1 MIRAKRIRILVTGAS
16 GFIGSRLVAKLSTS
30 SLDPLISNE
39 PEVVCMTRNVESL
52 NRHYNEN
59 VKVIKADVMNYQELI
74 NVMNGIDVAFYLIH
88 SMEGSS
94 KDWEKFAEKDRLAA
108 ENFATAAT
116 ECGIKRIIYLGGL
129 SPKKGEEGELSE
141 HLLSRNEVGK
151 ILKKSSAKVTI
162 FRAAVILGQ
171 GGGSFEMLRYLVE
184 RLPIMICPKW
194 VLTTSQ
200 PIAVDDVITYLAKSV
215 DIDDTEGRTFDI
227 GGSDLLT
234 YMDMM
239 RGYAKM
245 INKSIRIL
253 IIPFLTPRLSSYW
266 VDLITPVRASLARPL
281 IDSLKHEAIVTDDS
295 IKKIIPIKLRN
306 FEEAITAAVK
316 EDRQIHIQKPRVVR
330 NGRTSRSLN
339 NKFLIIFLFALAAVG
354 STYYLLNSRPE
365 IFQIRWLVLTGL
377 WYIGIMISL
386 YFVFKEAKLGA
397 LTAGIVGWVTLAF
410 WLADI
415 IYTVSGHSLISNSP
429 NLVITI
435 RNIIGPVIAAVVVA
449 TSHNIFHKMRVRE
462 F

>member
-1 MIRAKRIRILVTGAS
+1 MTRAKKIRILVTGAS
-16 GFIGSRLVAKLSTS
+16 GFIGSRLVARFSTS

-39 PEVVCMTRNVESL
+39 YEVVCMTRNVESL
-52 NRHYNEN
+52 NRNYNEN

-74 NVMNGIDVAFYLIH
+74 NVMSGIDVAFYLIH

-129 SPKKGEEGELSE
+129 SPTIGKEGELSE

-171 GGGSFEMLRYLVE
+171 GGGSFEMLQYLVE

-194 VLTTSQ
+194 VLTRSQ
-200 PIAVDDVITYLAKSV
+200 PIAVDDVITYLAKSI
-215 DIDDTEGRTFDI
+215 DIDETEGRTFDI

-306 FEEAITAAVK
+306 FEEAVTAAVK
-316 EDRQIHIQKPRVVR
+316 EDRQIQKPRVVR

-339 NKFLIIFLFALAAVG
+339 NKFLMIFLFALAAVG
-354 STYYLLNSRPE
+354 STYYMLNSRPE
-365 IFQIRWLVLTGL
+365 IFQIRWLVLSGL
-377 WYIGIMISL
+377 WYIGIMSSL
-386 YFVFKEAKLGA
+386 YFVFKGARLGA
-397 LTAGIVGWVTLAF
+397 LTAGIIGWVTLAF
-410 WLADI
+410 WLTDI
-415 IYTVSGHSLISNSP
+415 IYTVSGNSLIFNSP
-429 NLVITI
+429 NLVMTI
-435 RNIIGPVIAAVVVA
+435 RNIIGSVIAAVVVA

>member
-1 MIRAKRIRILVTGAS
+1 MTRAKKIRILVTGAS
-16 GFIGSRLVAKLSTS
+16 GFIGSRLVDRLSTC

-39 PEVVCMTRNVESL
+39 YEVVCMTRNLESL

-59 VKVIKADVMNYQELI
+59 VKVNKADVMNYQELI
-74 NVMNGIDVAFYLIH
+74 NVMSGIDVAFYLIH

-129 SPKKGEEGELSE
+129 SPTIGKEGELSE

-171 GGGSFEMLRYLVE
+171 GGGSFEMLQYLVE

-194 VLTTSQ
+194 VLTRSQ
-200 PIAVDDVITYLAKSV
+200 PIAIDDVITYLAKSV
-215 DIDDTEGRTFDI
+215 DIDETEGRTFDI

-316 EDRQIHIQKPRVVR
+316 EDRQIQKPRIVR

-354 STYYLLNSRPE
+354 STYYMLNSRPE
-365 IFQIRWLVLTGL
+365 IFQIRWLVLSGL
-377 WYIGIMISL
+377 WYIGIMSSL
-386 YFVFKEAKLGA
+386 YFVFKGARLGA
-397 LTAGIVGWVTLAF
+397 LTAGIIGWVTLAF
-410 WLADI
+410 WLTDI

-429 NLVITI
+429 NLVMTI
-435 RNIIGPVIAAVVVA
+435 RNIIGSVIAAVVVA
-449 TSHNIFHKMRVRE
+449 TSHNIFHKMRVRK

>member
-1 MIRAKRIRILVTGAS
+1 MTRAKKIRILVTGAS
-16 GFIGSRLVAKLSTS
+16 GFIGSRLVARLSTC

-39 PEVVCMTRNVESL
+39 LEVVCMTRNVESL

-59 VKVIKADVMNYQELI
+59 VKVNKADVMNYRELI
-74 NVMNGIDVAFYLIH
+74 NVMSGIDVAFYLIH

-129 SPKKGEEGELSE
+129 SPTIGKEGELSE

-151 ILKKSSAKVTI
+151 ILKKSLAKVTI

-171 GGGSFEMLRYLVE
+171 GGGSFEMLQYLVE

-194 VLTTSQ
+194 VLTRSQ

-215 DIDDTEGRTFDI
+215 DIDETEGRTFDI

-316 EDRQIHIQKPRVVR
+316 EDRQIQKPRMVR
-330 NGRTSRSLN
+330 SGRTSRSLN
-339 NKFLIIFLFALAAVG
+339 NKFLIIFLFALASVG
-354 STYYLLNSRPE
+354 STYFMLNSRPE
-365 IFQIRWLVLTGL
+365 IFQIRWLVLSGL
-377 WYIGIMISL
+377 WYIGIMSSL
-386 YFVFKEAKLGA
+386 YFVFKGARLGA
-397 LTAGIVGWVTLAF
+397 LTAGIIGWVTLAF
-410 WLADI
+410 WLTDI

-429 NLVITI
+429 NLVMTI
-435 RNIIGPVIAAVVVA
+435 RNIIGSVIAAVVVA

>member
-1 MIRAKRIRILVTGAS
+1 MTRAKKIRILVTGAS
-16 GFIGSRLVAKLSTS
+16 GFIGSRLVARLSTC

-39 PEVVCMTRNVESL
+39 YEVVCMTRNVESL

-74 NVMNGIDVAFYLIH
+74 NVMSGIDVAFYLIH

-129 SPKKGEEGELSE
+129 SPTIGKEGELSE

-171 GGGSFEMLRYLVE
+171 GGGSFEMLQYLVE

-194 VLTTSQ
+194 VLTRSQ
-200 PIAVDDVITYLAKSV
+200 PIAVDDVITYLAKSI
-215 DIDDTEGRTFDI
+215 DIDETEGRTFDI

-245 INKSIRIL
+245 INRSIRIL

-316 EDRQIHIQKPRVVR
+316 EDRQIQKPRMVR

-339 NKFLIIFLFALAAVG
+339 NKFLMIFLFALAAVG
-354 STYYLLNSRPE
+354 STYYMLNSRPE
-365 IFQIRWLVLTGL
+365 IFQIRWLVLSGL
-377 WYIGIMISL
+377 WYIGIMSSL
-386 YFVFKEAKLGA
+386 YFVFKGARLGA
-397 LTAGIVGWVTLAF
+397 LTAGIIGWVTLAF
-410 WLADI
+410 WLTDI

-435 RNIIGPVIAAVVVA
+435 RNFIGSVIAAVVVA

>member
-16 GFIGSRLVAKLSTS
+16 GFIGSRLVARLSTS

-39 PEVVCMTRNVESL
+39 LEVVCMTRNVESL

-59 VKVIKADVMNYQELI
+59 VKVNKADVMNYQELI
-74 NVMNGIDVAFYLIH
+74 NVMSGIDVAFYLIH

-129 SPKKGEEGELSE
+129 SPTIGKEGELSE

-171 GGGSFEMLRYLVE
+171 GGGSFEMLQYLVE

-194 VLTTSQ
+194 VLTRSQ

-215 DIDDTEGRTFDI
+215 DIDETEGRTFDI

-316 EDRQIHIQKPRVVR
+316 EDRQIQKPRIVR

-339 NKFLIIFLFALAAVG
+339 NTFLIIFLSALAAVG
-354 STYYLLNSRPE
+354 STYYMLNSRPE
-365 IFQIRWLVLTGL
+365 IFQIRWLVLSGL
-377 WYIGIMISL
+377 WYIGIMSSL
-386 YFVFKEAKLGA
+386 YFVFKGARLGA
-397 LTAGIVGWVTLAF
+397 LTAGIIGWVSLAF
-410 WLADI
+410 WLTDI
-415 IYTVSGHSLISNSP
+415 IYTVSGHSLISNSS
-429 NLVITI
+429 NLVMTI
-435 RNIIGPVIAAVVVA
+435 RNIIGSVIAAVVVA

-462 F
+462 Y

>member
-1 MIRAKRIRILVTGAS
+1 MTRAKKIRILVTGAS
-16 GFIGSRLVAKLSTS
+16 GFIGSRLVARLSTC
-30 SLDPLISNE
+30 SLDPEL
-39 PEVVCMTRNVESL
+39 EVVCMTRNVESL

-59 VKVIKADVMNYQELI
+59 VKVNKADVMNYQELI
-74 NVMNGIDVAFYLIH
+74 NVMSGIDVAFYLIH

-129 SPKKGEEGELSE
+129 SPTIGKEGELSE

-171 GGGSFEMLRYLVE
+171 GGGSFEMLQYLVE

-194 VLTTSQ
+194 VLTRSQ

-215 DIDDTEGRTFDI
+215 DIDETEGRTFDI

-316 EDRQIHIQKPRVVR
+316 EDRQIQKPRIVR

-354 STYYLLNSRPE
+354 STYYMLNSRPE
-365 IFQIRWLVLTGL
+365 IFQIRWLVLSGL
-377 WYIGIMISL
+377 WYIGIMSSL
-386 YFVFKEAKLGA
+386 YFVFKGARLGA
-397 LTAGIVGWVTLAF
+397 LTAGIIGWVTLAF
-410 WLADI
+410 WLTDI

-429 NLVITI
+429 NLVMTV
-435 RNIIGPVIAAVVVA
+435 RNIIGSVIAAVVVA

>member
-1 MIRAKRIRILVTGAS
+1 MTRAKKIRILVTGAS
-16 GFIGSRLVAKLSTS
+16 GFIGSRLVARLSTC

-39 PEVVCMTRNVESL
+39 LEVVCMTRNVESL

-59 VKVIKADVMNYQELI
+59 VKVNKADVMNYRELI
-74 NVMNGIDVAFYLIH
+74 NVMSGIDVAFYLIH

-129 SPKKGEEGELSE
+129 SPTIGKEGELSE

-151 ILKKSSAKVTI
+151 ILKKSLAKVTI

-171 GGGSFEMLRYLVE
+171 GGGSFEMLQYLVE

-194 VLTTSQ
+194 VLTRSQ

-215 DIDDTEGRTFDI
+215 DIDETEGRTFDI

-316 EDRQIHIQKPRVVR
+316 EDRQIQKPRVVR
-330 NGRTSRSLN
+330 SGRTSRSLN

-354 STYYLLNSRPE
+354 STYYMLNSRPE
-365 IFQIRWLVLTGL
+365 IFQIRWLVLSGL
-377 WYIGIMISL
+377 WYIGIMSSL
-386 YFVFKEAKLGA
+386 YFVFKGARLGA
-397 LTAGIVGWVTLAF
+397 LTAGIIGWVTLAF
-410 WLADI
+410 WLTDI

-429 NLVITI
+429 NLVMTV
-435 RNIIGPVIAAVVVA
+435 RNIIGSVIAAVVVA

>member
-1 MIRAKRIRILVTGAS
+1 MTRAKKIRILVTGAS
-16 GFIGSRLVAKLSTS
+16 GFIGSRLVDRLSTC

-39 PEVVCMTRNVESL
+39 YEVVCMTRNVESL

-59 VKVIKADVMNYQELI
+59 VKVNKADVMNYQELI
-74 NVMNGIDVAFYLIH
+74 NVMSGIDVAFYLIH

-129 SPKKGEEGELSE
+129 SPKKGKEGELSE

-171 GGGSFEMLRYLVE
+171 GGGSFEMLQYLVE

-194 VLTTSQ
+194 VLTRSQ

-215 DIDDTEGRTFDI
+215 DIDETEGRTFDI

-316 EDRQIHIQKPRVVR
+316 EDRQIQKPRMVR

-354 STYYLLNSRPE
+354 STYYMLNSRPE
-365 IFQIRWLVLTGL
+365 IFQIRWLVLSGL
-377 WYIGIMISL
+377 WYIGIMSSL
-386 YFVFKEAKLGA
+386 YFVFKGARLGA
-397 LTAGIVGWVTLAF
+397 LTAGIIGWVTLAF
-410 WLADI
+410 WLTDI

-429 NLVITI
+429 NLVMTI
-435 RNIIGPVIAAVVVA
+435 RNIIGSVIAAVVVA

>member
-1 MIRAKRIRILVTGAS
+1 MTRAKKIRILVTGAS
-16 GFIGSRLVAKLSTS
+16 GFIGSRLVDRLSTS

-39 PEVVCMTRNVESL
+39 YEVVCMTRNVESL

-59 VKVIKADVMNYQELI
+59 VKVNKADVMNYRELI
-74 NVMNGIDVAFYLIH
+74 NVMSGIDVAFYLIH

-129 SPKKGEEGELSE
+129 SPKKGKEAELSE

-171 GGGSFEMLRYLVE
+171 GGGSFEMLQYLVE

-194 VLTTSQ
+194 VLTRSQ

-215 DIDDTEGRTFDI
+215 DIDETEGRTFDI

-253 IIPFLTPRLSSYW
+253 IIPLLTPRLSSYW

-295 IKKIIPIKLRN
+295 IKKIIPIRLRN

-316 EDRQIHIQKPRVVR
+316 EDRQIQKPRIVR
-330 NGRTSRSLN
+330 SGRTSRSLN
-339 NKFLIIFLFALAAVG
+339 NKFLIIFLFALASVG
-354 STYYLLNSRPE
+354 STYYMLNSRPE
-365 IFQIRWLVLTGL
+365 IFQIRWLLLSGL
-377 WYIGIMISL
+377 WYIGIMNSL
-386 YFVFKEAKLGA
+386 YFVFKGARLGA
-397 LTAGIVGWVTLAF
+397 LTAGIIGWVTLAF
-410 WLADI
+410 WLTDI

-429 NLVITI
+429 NLVMTI
-435 RNIIGPVIAAVVVA
+435 RNIIGSVIAAVVMA

-462 F
+462 Y

>member
-16 GFIGSRLVAKLSTS
+16 GFIGSRLVARLSTS

-39 PEVVCMTRNVESL
+39 LEVVCMTRNVESL

-59 VKVIKADVMNYQELI
+59 VKVNKADVMNYQELI
-74 NVMNGIDVAFYLIH
+74 NVMSGIDVAFYLIH

-129 SPKKGEEGELSE
+129 SPTIGKEGELSE

-171 GGGSFEMLRYLVE
+171 GGGSFEMLQYLVE

-194 VLTTSQ
+194 VLTRSQ

-215 DIDDTEGRTFDI
+215 DIDETEGRTFDI
-227 GGSDLLT
+227 GGSNLLT

-316 EDRQIHIQKPRVVR
+316 EDCQIQKLRIVS

-339 NKFLIIFLFALAAVG
+339 NTFLIIFLSALAAVG
-354 STYYLLNSRPE
+354 STYYMLNSRPE
-365 IFQIRWLVLTGL
+365 IFQIRWLVLSGL
-377 WYIGIMISL
+377 WYIGIMSSL
-386 YFVFKEAKLGA
+386 YFVFKGARLGA
-397 LTAGIVGWVTLAF
+397 LTAGIIGWVTLAF
-410 WLADI
+410 WLTDI

-429 NLVITI
+429 NLVMTI
-435 RNIIGPVIAAVVVA
+435 RNIIGSVIAAVVVT
-449 TSHNIFHKMRVRE
+449 TSHNIFHKMRV
-462 F
+462 

>member
-1 MIRAKRIRILVTGAS
+1 MTRAKKIRILVTGAS
-16 GFIGSRLVAKLSTS
+16 GFIGSRLVARFSTS

-39 PEVVCMTRNVESL
+39 YEVVCMTRNVESL
-52 NRHYNEN
+52 NRNYNEN

-74 NVMNGIDVAFYLIH
+74 NVMSGIDVAFYLIH

-129 SPKKGEEGELSE
+129 SPTIGKEGELSE

-171 GGGSFEMLRYLVE
+171 GGGSFEMLQYLVE

-194 VLTTSQ
+194 VLTRSQ

-215 DIDDTEGRTFDI
+215 DIDETEGRTFDI

-306 FEEAITAAVK
+306 FEEAVTAAVK
-316 EDRQIHIQKPRVVR
+316 EDRQIQKPRVVR

-354 STYYLLNSRPE
+354 STYYMLNSRPE
-365 IFQIRWLVLTGL
+365 IFQIRWLVLSGL
-377 WYIGIMISL
+377 WYIGIMSSL
-386 YFVFKEAKLGA
+386 YFVFKGARLGA
-397 LTAGIVGWVTLAF
+397 LTAGIIGWVTLAF
-410 WLADI
+410 WLTDI

-429 NLVITI
+429 NLVMTI
-435 RNIIGPVIAAVVVA
+435 RNIIGSVIAAVVVA

>member
-1 MIRAKRIRILVTGAS
+1 MTRAKKIRILVTGAS
-16 GFIGSRLVAKLSTS
+16 GFIGSRLVARLSTC

-39 PEVVCMTRNVESL
+39 YEVVCMTRNVESL

-59 VKVIKADVMNYQELI
+59 VKVNKADVMNYRELI
-74 NVMNGIDVAFYLIH
+74 NVMSGIDVAFYLIH

-129 SPKKGEEGELSE
+129 SPTIGKEGELSE

-151 ILKKSSAKVTI
+151 ILKKSLAKVTI

-171 GGGSFEMLRYLVE
+171 GGGSFEMLQYLVE

-194 VLTTSQ
+194 VLTRSQ

-215 DIDDTEGRTFDI
+215 DIDETEGRTFDI

-316 EDRQIHIQKPRVVR
+316 EDRQIQKPRIVR
-330 NGRTSRSLN
+330 SGRTSRSLN

-354 STYYLLNSRPE
+354 STYYMLNSRPE
-365 IFQIRWLVLTGL
+365 IFQIRWLVLSGL
-377 WYIGIMISL
+377 WYIGIMSSL
-386 YFVFKEAKLGA
+386 YFVFKGARLGA
-397 LTAGIVGWVTLAF
+397 LTAGIIGWVTLAF
-410 WLADI
+410 WLTDI

-429 NLVITI
+429 NLVMTI
-435 RNIIGPVIAAVVVA
+435 RNIIGSVIAAVVVA

>member
-1 MIRAKRIRILVTGAS
+1 MTRAKKIRILVTGAS
-16 GFIGSRLVAKLSTS
+16 GFIGSRLVARFSTS

-39 PEVVCMTRNVESL
+39 YEVVCMTRNVESL
-52 NRHYNEN
+52 NRNYNEN

-74 NVMNGIDVAFYLIH
+74 NVMSGIDVAFYLIH

-129 SPKKGEEGELSE
+129 SPTIGKEGELSE

-171 GGGSFEMLRYLVE
+171 GGGSFEMLQYLVE

-194 VLTTSQ
+194 VLTRSQ
-200 PIAVDDVITYLAKSV
+200 PIAIDDVITYLAKSV
-215 DIDDTEGRTFDI
+215 DIDETEGRTFDI

-316 EDRQIHIQKPRVVR
+316 EDRQIQKPRIVR

-354 STYYLLNSRPE
+354 STYYMLNSRPE
-365 IFQIRWLVLTGL
+365 IFQIRWLVLSGL
-377 WYIGIMISL
+377 WYIGIMSSL
-386 YFVFKEAKLGA
+386 YFVFKGARLGA
-397 LTAGIVGWVTLAF
+397 LTAGIIGWVTLAF
-410 WLADI
+410 WLTDI

-429 NLVITI
+429 NLVMTI
-435 RNIIGPVIAAVVVA
+435 RNIIGSVIAAVVVA

>member
-1 MIRAKRIRILVTGAS
+1 MTRAKKIRILVTGAS
-16 GFIGSRLVAKLSTS
+16 GFIGSRLVARFSTS

-39 PEVVCMTRNVESL
+39 YEVVCMTRNVESL
-52 NRHYNEN
+52 NRNYNEN

-74 NVMNGIDVAFYLIH
+74 NAMNGIDVAFYLIH

-129 SPKKGEEGELSE
+129 SPTIGKEGELSE

-171 GGGSFEMLRYLVE
+171 GGGSFEMLQYLVE

-194 VLTTSQ
+194 VLTRSQ
-200 PIAVDDVITYLAKSV
+200 PIAVDDVITYLAKSI
-215 DIDDTEGRTFDI
+215 DIDETEGRTFDI

-306 FEEAITAAVK
+306 FEEAVTAAVK
-316 EDRQIHIQKPRVVR
+316 EDRQIQKPRVVR

-339 NKFLIIFLFALAAVG
+339 NKFLMIFLFALAAVG
-354 STYYLLNSRPE
+354 STYYMLNSRPE
-365 IFQIRWLVLTGL
+365 IFQIRWLVLSGL
-377 WYIGIMISL
+377 WYIGIMSSL
-386 YFVFKEAKLGA
+386 YFVFKGARLGA
-397 LTAGIVGWVTLAF
+397 LTAGIIGWVTLAF
-410 WLADI
+410 WLTDI
-415 IYTVSGHSLISNSP
+415 IYTVSGNSLIFNSP
-429 NLVITI
+429 NLVMTI
-435 RNIIGPVIAAVVVA
+435 RNIIGSVIAAVVVA

>member
-1 MIRAKRIRILVTGAS
+1 MTRAKKIRILVTGAS
-16 GFIGSRLVAKLSTS
+16 GFIGSRLVARFSTS

-39 PEVVCMTRNVESL
+39 YEVVCMTRNVESL
-52 NRHYNEN
+52 NRNYNEN

-74 NVMNGIDVAFYLIH
+74 NVMSGVDVAFYLIH

-129 SPKKGEEGELSE
+129 SPTIGKEGELSE

-171 GGGSFEMLRYLVE
+171 GGGSFEMLQYLVE

-194 VLTTSQ
+194 VLTRSQ
-200 PIAVDDVITYLAKSV
+200 PIAIDDVITYLAKSV
-215 DIDDTEGRTFDI
+215 DIDETEGRTFDI

-234 YMDMM
+234 YKDMM

-306 FEEAITAAVK
+306 FEEAVTAAVK
-316 EDRQIHIQKPRVVR
+316 EDRQIQKPRVVR

-339 NKFLIIFLFALAAVG
+339 NKFLMIFLFALAAVG
-354 STYYLLNSRPE
+354 STYYMLNSRPE
-365 IFQIRWLVLTGL
+365 IFQIRWLVLSGL
-377 WYIGIMISL
+377 WYIGIMSSL
-386 YFVFKEAKLGA
+386 YFVFKGARLGA
-397 LTAGIVGWVTLAF
+397 LTAGIIGWVTLAF
-410 WLADI
+410 WLTDI

-435 RNIIGPVIAAVVVA
+435 RNFIGSVIAAVVVA

>member
-1 MIRAKRIRILVTGAS
+1 MTRAKKIRILVTGAS
-16 GFIGSRLVAKLSTS
+16 GFIGSRLVARLSTC

-39 PEVVCMTRNVESL
+39 YEVVCMTRNVESL

-59 VKVIKADVMNYQELI
+59 VKVNKADVMNYRELI
-74 NVMNGIDVAFYLIH
+74 NVMSGIDVAFYLIH

-129 SPKKGEEGELSE
+129 SPTIGKEGELSE

-171 GGGSFEMLRYLVE
+171 GGGSFEMLQYLVE

-194 VLTTSQ
+194 VLTRSQ
-200 PIAVDDVITYLAKSV
+200 PIEVDDVITYLAKSV
-215 DIDDTEGRTFDI
+215 DIDETEGRTFDI

-253 IIPFLTPRLSSYW
+253 IIPFLTPRLSSYC

-316 EDRQIHIQKPRVVR
+316 EDRQIQKPRIVR

-354 STYYLLNSRPE
+354 STYYMLNSRPE
-365 IFQIRWLVLTGL
+365 IFQIRWLVLSGL
-377 WYIGIMISL
+377 WYIGIMSSL
-386 YFVFKEAKLGA
+386 YFVFKGARLGA
-397 LTAGIVGWVTLAF
+397 LTAGIIGWVTLAF
-410 WLADI
+410 WLTDI

-429 NLVITI
+429 NLVMTI
-435 RNIIGPVIAAVVVA
+435 RNIIGSVIAAVVVA

>member
-1 MIRAKRIRILVTGAS
+1 MTRAKKIRILVTGAS
-16 GFIGSRLVAKLSTS
+16 GFIGSRLVARLSTC

-39 PEVVCMTRNVESL
+39 LEVVCMTRNVESL

-59 VKVIKADVMNYQELI
+59 VKVNKADVMNYRELI
-74 NVMNGIDVAFYLIH
+74 NVMSGIDVAFYLIH

-129 SPKKGEEGELSE
+129 SPTIGKEGELSE

-151 ILKKSSAKVTI
+151 ILKKSLAKVTI

-171 GGGSFEMLRYLVE
+171 GGGSFEMLQYLVE

-194 VLTTSQ
+194 VLTRSQ

-215 DIDDTEGRTFDI
+215 DIDETEGRTFDI

-316 EDRQIHIQKPRVVR
+316 EDRQIQKPRMVR
-330 NGRTSRSLN
+330 SGRTSRSLN

-354 STYYLLNSRPE
+354 STYYMLNSRPE
-365 IFQIRWLVLTGL
+365 IFQIRWLVLSGL
-377 WYIGIMISL
+377 WYIGIMSSL
-386 YFVFKEAKLGA
+386 YFVFKGARLGA
-397 LTAGIVGWVTLAF
+397 LTAGIIGWVTLAF
-410 WLADI
+410 WLTDI

-429 NLVITI
+429 NLVMTI
-435 RNIIGPVIAAVVVA
+435 RNIIGSVIAAVVVA

>member
-1 MIRAKRIRILVTGAS
+1 MSPT
-16 GFIGSRLVAKLSTS
+16 IGK
-30 SLDPLISNE
+30 
-39 PEVVCMTRNVESL
+39 
-52 NRHYNEN
+52 
-59 VKVIKADVMNYQELI
+59 
-74 NVMNGIDVAFYLIH
+74 
-88 SMEGSS
+88 
-94 KDWEKFAEKDRLAA
+94 
-108 ENFATAAT
+108 
-116 ECGIKRIIYLGGL
+116 
-129 SPKKGEEGELSE
+129 EGELSE

-151 ILKKSSAKVTI
+151 ILKKSLAKVTI

-171 GGGSFEMLRYLVE
+171 GGGSFEMLQYLVE

-194 VLTTSQ
+194 VLTRSQ

-215 DIDDTEGRTFDI
+215 DIDETEGRTFDI

-316 EDRQIHIQKPRVVR
+316 EDRQIQKPRMVR
-330 NGRTSRSLN
+330 SGRTSRS
-339 NKFLIIFLFALAAVG
+339 FLIIFLLALAAVG
-354 STYYLLNSRPE
+354 STYYMLNSRPE
-365 IFQIRWLVLTGL
+365 IFQIRWLVLSGL
-377 WYIGIMISL
+377 WYIGIMSSL
-386 YFVFKEAKLGA
+386 YFVFKGARLDA
-397 LTAGIVGWVTLAF
+397 LTAGIIGWVTLAF
-410 WLADI
+410 WLTDI

-429 NLVITI
+429 NLVMTI
-435 RNIIGPVIAAVVVA
+435 RNIIGSVIAAVVVA
-449 TSHNIFHKMRVRE
+449 TSHNIFHKIRVRE

>member
-1 MIRAKRIRILVTGAS
+1 MTRAKKIRILVTGAS
-16 GFIGSRLVAKLSTS
+16 GFIGSRLVARLSTC

-39 PEVVCMTRNVESL
+39 LEVVCMTRNVESL
-52 NRHYNEN
+52 NRRYNEN
-59 VKVIKADVMNYQELI
+59 VKVNKADVMNYRELI
-74 NVMNGIDVAFYLIH
+74 NVMSGIDVAFYLIH

-129 SPKKGEEGELSE
+129 SPTIGKEGELSE

-151 ILKKSSAKVTI
+151 ILKKSLAKVTI

-171 GGGSFEMLRYLVE
+171 GGGSFEMLQYLVE

-194 VLTTSQ
+194 VLTRSQ

-215 DIDDTEGRTFDI
+215 DIDETEGRTFDI

-316 EDRQIHIQKPRVVR
+316 EDRQIQKPRVVR
-330 NGRTSRSLN
+330 SGRTSRSLN

-354 STYYLLNSRPE
+354 STYYMLNSRPE
-365 IFQIRWLVLTGL
+365 IFQIRWLVLSGL
-377 WYIGIMISL
+377 WYIGIMSSL
-386 YFVFKEAKLGA
+386 YFVFKGARLGA
-397 LTAGIVGWVTLAF
+397 LTAGIIGWVTLAF
-410 WLADI
+410 WLTDI

-429 NLVITI
+429 NLVMTI
-435 RNIIGPVIAAVVVA
+435 RNIIGSVIAAVVVA

>member
-1 MIRAKRIRILVTGAS
+1 MTRAKKIRILVTGAS
-16 GFIGSRLVAKLSTS
+16 GFIGSRLVARLC
-30 SLDPLISNE
+30 SLDPEL
-39 PEVVCMTRNVESL
+39 EVVCMTRNVESL

-59 VKVIKADVMNYQELI
+59 VKVNKADVMNYRELI
-74 NVMNGIDVAFYLIH
+74 NVMSGIDVAFYLIH

-129 SPKKGEEGELSE
+129 SPTIGKEGELSE

-151 ILKKSSAKVTI
+151 ILKKSLAKVTI

-171 GGGSFEMLRYLVE
+171 GGGSFEMLQYLVE
-184 RLPIMICPKW
+184 RLPVMICPKW
-194 VLTTSQ
+194 VLTRSQ

-215 DIDDTEGRTFDI
+215 DIDETEGRTFDI

-316 EDRQIHIQKPRVVR
+316 EDRQIQKPRVVR
-330 NGRTSRSLN
+330 SGRTSRSLN

-354 STYYLLNSRPE
+354 STYYMLNSRPE
-365 IFQIRWLVLTGL
+365 IFQIRWLVLSGL
-377 WYIGIMISL
+377 WYIGIMSSL
-386 YFVFKEAKLGA
+386 YFVFKGARLGA
-397 LTAGIVGWVTLAF
+397 LTAGIIGWVTLAF
-410 WLADI
+410 WLTDI

-429 NLVITI
+429 NLVMTI
-435 RNIIGPVIAAVVVA
+435 RNIIGSVIAAVVVV

>member
-1 MIRAKRIRILVTGAS
+1 MTRAKKIRILVTGAS
-16 GFIGSRLVAKLSTS
+16 GFIGSRLVARLSTC

-39 PEVVCMTRNVESL
+39 YEVVCMTRNVESL

-74 NVMNGIDVAFYLIH
+74 NVMGGIDVAFYLIH

-129 SPKKGEEGELSE
+129 SPTIGKEGELSE

-171 GGGSFEMLRYLVE
+171 GGGSFEMLQYLVE

-194 VLTTSQ
+194 VLTRSQ
-200 PIAVDDVITYLAKSV
+200 PIAVVDVITYLAKCV
-215 DIDDTEGRTFDI
+215 DIDETEGRTFDI

-306 FEEAITAAVK
+306 FEEAITAVK
-316 EDRQIHIQKPRVVR
+316 EDRQIQKPRIVR

-354 STYYLLNSRPE
+354 STYYMLNSRPE
-365 IFQIRWLVLTGL
+365 IFQIRWLVLSGL
-377 WYIGIMISL
+377 WYIGIMSSL
-386 YFVFKEAKLGA
+386 YFVFKGARLGA
-397 LTAGIVGWVTLAF
+397 LTAGIIGWVTLAF
-410 WLADI
+410 WLTDI

-429 NLVITI
+429 NLVMTI
-435 RNIIGPVIAAVVVA
+435 RNIIGSVIAAVVVA

>member
-1 MIRAKRIRILVTGAS
+1 MTRAKKIRILVTGAS
-16 GFIGSRLVAKLSTS
+16 GFIGSRLVDRLSTC

-39 PEVVCMTRNVESL
+39 YEVVCMTRNVESL

-59 VKVIKADVMNYQELI
+59 VKVNKADVMNYQELI
-74 NVMNGIDVAFYLIH
+74 NVMSGIDVAFYLIH

-129 SPKKGEEGELSE
+129 SPTIGKEGELSE

-171 GGGSFEMLRYLVE
+171 GGGSFEMLQYLVE

-194 VLTTSQ
+194 VLTRSQ

-215 DIDDTEGRTFDI
+215 GIDETEGRTFDI

-316 EDRQIHIQKPRVVR
+316 EDRQIQKPRIVR

-354 STYYLLNSRPE
+354 STYYMLNSRPE
-365 IFQIRWLVLTGL
+365 IFQIRWLVLSGL
-377 WYIGIMISL
+377 WYIGIMSSL
-386 YFVFKEAKLGA
+386 YFVFKGDRLGA
-397 LTAGIVGWVTLAF
+397 LTAGIIGWVTLAF
-410 WLADI
+410 WLTDI

-429 NLVITI
+429 NLVMTI
-435 RNIIGPVIAAVVVA
+435 RNIIGSVIAAVVVA

>member
-1 MIRAKRIRILVTGAS
+1 MTRAKKIRILVTGAS
-16 GFIGSRLVAKLSTS
+16 GFIGSRLVARLSTC

-39 PEVVCMTRNVESL
+39 YEVVCMTRNVESL

-74 NVMNGIDVAFYLIH
+74 NVMGGIDVAFYLIH

-129 SPKKGEEGELSE
+129 SPTIGKEGELSE

-151 ILKKSSAKVTI
+151 ILKKSLAKVTI

-171 GGGSFEMLRYLVE
+171 GGGSFEMLQYLVE

-194 VLTTSQ
+194 VLTRSQ

-215 DIDDTEGRTFDI
+215 DIDETEGRTFDI

-306 FEEAITAAVK
+306 FEEAITAVK
-316 EDRQIHIQKPRVVR
+316 EDRQIQKPRIVR

-354 STYYLLNSRPE
+354 STYYMLNSRPE
-365 IFQIRWLVLTGL
+365 IFQIRWLVLSGL
-377 WYIGIMISL
+377 WYIGIMSSL
-386 YFVFKEAKLGA
+386 YFVFKGARLGA
-397 LTAGIVGWVTLAF
+397 LTAGIIGWVTLAF
-410 WLADI
+410 WLTDI

-429 NLVITI
+429 NLVMTI
-435 RNIIGPVIAAVVVA
+435 RNIIGSVIAAVVVA

>member
-1 MIRAKRIRILVTGAS
+1 MTRAKKIRILVTGAS
-16 GFIGSRLVAKLSTS
+16 GFIGSRLVARLSTS

-39 PEVVCMTRNVESL
+39 YEVICMTRNVESL

-59 VKVIKADVMNYQELI
+59 VKVNKADVMNYRELI
-74 NVMNGIDVAFYLIH
+74 NVMSGIDVAFYLIH

-129 SPKKGEEGELSE
+129 SPTIGKEGELSE

-171 GGGSFEMLRYLVE
+171 GGGSFEMLQYLVE

-194 VLTTSQ
+194 VLTRSQ

-215 DIDDTEGRTFDI
+215 DIDETEGRTFDI

-316 EDRQIHIQKPRVVR
+316 EDRQIQKPRMVR
-330 NGRTSRSLN
+330 SGRTSRSLN
-339 NKFLIIFLFALAAVG
+339 NKFLIIFLFALASVG
-354 STYYLLNSRPE
+354 STYYMLNSRPE
-365 IFQIRWLVLTGL
+365 IFQIRWLVLSGL
-377 WYIGIMISL
+377 WYIGIMSSL
-386 YFVFKEAKLGA
+386 YFVFKGARLGA
-397 LTAGIVGWVTLAF
+397 LTAGIIGWVTLGF
-410 WLADI
+410 WLTDI

-429 NLVITI
+429 NLVMTI
-435 RNIIGPVIAAVVVA
+435 RNIIGSVIAAVVVA

>member
-1 MIRAKRIRILVTGAS
+1 MTRAKKIRILVTGAS
-16 GFIGSRLVAKLSTS
+16 GFIGSRLVARFSTS

-39 PEVVCMTRNVESL
+39 YEVVCMTRNVESL
-52 NRHYNEN
+52 NRNYNEN

-74 NVMNGIDVAFYLIH
+74 NAMNGIDVAFYLIH

-129 SPKKGEEGELSE
+129 SPTIGKEGELSE

-171 GGGSFEMLRYLVE
+171 GGGSFEMLQYLVE

-194 VLTTSQ
+194 VLTRSQ
-200 PIAVDDVITYLAKSV
+200 PIAVDDVITYLAKSI
-215 DIDDTEGRTFDI
+215 DIDETEGRTFDI

-316 EDRQIHIQKPRVVR
+316 EDRQIQKPRVVR

-339 NKFLIIFLFALAAVG
+339 NKFLMIFLFALAAVG
-354 STYYLLNSRPE
+354 STYYMLNSRPE
-365 IFQIRWLVLTGL
+365 IFQIRWLVLSGL
-377 WYIGIMISL
+377 WYIGIMSSL
-386 YFVFKEAKLGA
+386 YFVFKGARLGA
-397 LTAGIVGWVTLAF
+397 LTAGIIGWVTLAF
-410 WLADI
+410 WLTDI
-415 IYTVSGHSLISNSP
+415 IYTVSGNSLIFNSP
-429 NLVITI
+429 NLVMTI
-435 RNIIGPVIAAVVVA
+435 RNIIGSVIAAVVVA

>member
-1 MIRAKRIRILVTGAS
+1 MTRAKKIRILVTGAS
-16 GFIGSRLVAKLSTS
+16 GFIGSRLVARFSTS

-39 PEVVCMTRNVESL
+39 YEVVCMTRNVESL
-52 NRHYNEN
+52 NRNYNEN

-74 NVMNGIDVAFYLIH
+74 NVMSGIDVAFYLIH

-94 KDWEKFAEKDRLAA
+94 KDWEEFAEKDRLAA

-129 SPKKGEEGELSE
+129 SPTIGKEGELSE

-171 GGGSFEMLRYLVE
+171 GGGSFEMLQYLVE

-194 VLTTSQ
+194 VLTRSQ
-200 PIAVDDVITYLAKSV
+200 PIAIDDVITYLAKSV
-215 DIDDTEGRTFDI
+215 DIDETEGRTFDI

-316 EDRQIHIQKPRVVR
+316 EDRQIQKPRMVR

-339 NKFLIIFLFALAAVG
+339 NKVLIIFLFALAAVG
-354 STYYLLNSRPE
+354 STYYMLNSRPE
-365 IFQIRWLVLTGL
+365 IFQIRWLVLSGL
-377 WYIGIMISL
+377 WYIGIMSSL
-386 YFVFKEAKLGA
+386 YFVFKGARLGA
-397 LTAGIVGWVTLAF
+397 LTAGIIGWVTLAF
-410 WLADI
+410 WLTDV

-429 NLVITI
+429 NLVMTI
-435 RNIIGPVIAAVVVA
+435 RNIIGSIIAAVVVA

>member
-1 MIRAKRIRILVTGAS
+1 MTRAKKIRILVTGAS
-16 GFIGSRLVAKLSTS
+16 GFIGSRLVARLSTS

-39 PEVVCMTRNVESL
+39 LEVLCMTRNVESL

-59 VKVIKADVMNYQELI
+59 VKVNKADVMNYRELI
-74 NVMNGIDVAFYLIH
+74 NVMSGIDVAFYLIH

-129 SPKKGEEGELSE
+129 SPTIGKEGELSE

-151 ILKKSSAKVTI
+151 ILKKSLAKVTI

-171 GGGSFEMLRYLVE
+171 GGGSFEMLQYLVE

-194 VLTTSQ
+194 VLTRSQ

-215 DIDDTEGRTFDI
+215 DIDETEGRTFDI

-281 IDSLKHEAIVTDDS
+281 IDSLKHEAIVSDDS

-316 EDRQIHIQKPRVVR
+316 EDRQIQKPRMVR
-330 NGRTSRSLN
+330 SGRTSRSLN
-339 NKFLIIFLFALAAVG
+339 NKFLIIFLFALASVG
-354 STYYLLNSRPE
+354 STYFMLNSRPE
-365 IFQIRWLVLTGL
+365 IFQIRWLVLSGL
-377 WYIGIMISL
+377 WYIGIMSSL
-386 YFVFKEAKLGA
+386 YFVFKGARLGA
-397 LTAGIVGWVTLAF
+397 LTAGIIGWVTLAF
-410 WLADI
+410 WLTDI

-429 NLVITI
+429 NLVMTI
-435 RNIIGPVIAAVVVA
+435 RNIIGPVIAAIVVA